1 MDAAPQLVGNNNKRQ
16 KVEKKENESKIVM
29 EEVSQLDME
38 TKRPI
43 EETVYQPDIKDIS
56 LSEKIFL
63 GKKAIKQNISDKQRA
78 TLAKAR
84 SVLAEKRRL
93 QKSTPPSGTPA
104 PDILSKVQN
113 MFENKFE
120 YVNKKLDDLQ
130 KIIAYES
137 PLQVNHQVPMSAT
150 HQMETIENQTILNI
164 QNEKPYTNEN
174 FLQYKPFAKQLQNT
188 KTAEISKAMKSIPF
202 TNEKVWDRIKQD
214 STLTSNPK
222 SQSIFMF

>member
-1 MDAAPQLVGNNNKRQ
+1 MDAPPQLVGNNNKRQ

-84 SVLAEKRRL
+84 TVLAEKRRL

-174 FLQYKPFAKQLQNT
+174 FFQYKPFAKQLQNS
-188 KTAEISKAMKSIPF
+188 KTAEISKAMKSVPF